1 MAQHIQ
7 PLEVVVEVEVVN
19 QIQMDKE
26 QQEVQ
31 VVVLVQTSL
40 IEQVD

>member
-31 VVVLVQTSL
+31 VVVLVQT
-40 IEQVD
+40 